1 MKKKLIFIDLFC
13 GAGGTTTGIH
23 NALIGEYH
31 VAEVLACVNHDE
43 VAIESHYSNHKQ
55 TKHFTEDIRVLD
67 LTEIRLMVEAARDNN
82 PGAKIC
88 LWASLECT
96 NFSKAKGGLPRDAD
110 SRTLAE
116 HLFRYIDV
124 IDPDY
129 IFIENVEEFMSWGPL
144 DVNGKPVSKTNGQD
158 YIRWC
163 NKIQKYGYSYQSKL
177 LNSADFGAYT
187 SRKRLFI
194 VFGKIGLPVQFPIPT
209 HAKKPLTDGM
219 FGKLHKWMPVK
230 EVLDLEDH
238 GNSIFGRKKDLSE
251 KTLAR
256 IYAGLV
262 KYVAGGK
269 DAFILKYNSV
279 NKESGKHVPPSID
292 EPCPTVAVQGRLGL
306 CVAEQ
311 FIAQYFS
318 GKPENKI
325 MGIDSTAGTI
335 TCVDHHSLVSS
346 EFISAYYGNG
356 DNVHSVDGPAPTLR
370 TKDGAALIS
379 SQFIDKQYNGAH
391 NHQSINVPSGS
402 LTTVTKNNLVT
413 AEQFIVDT
421 QFNNVGS
428 DIETPLGTITANRKY
443 HYLLNPQWAVN
454 AGASIE
460 GPCFTIIAR
469 MDKTPP
475 YIVTTEE
482 GFIAIEIYESDTEY
496 AQKIKQFMAMYG
508 IVDVKMRMLK
518 VNELLKIQG
527 FPDGYILKGTQ
538 ADQKKFIG
546 NSVVPIVAQKLIESI
561 ADCLINEE
569 IEKVA

>member
-23 NALIGEYH
+23 NAFIGNH
-31 VAEVLACVNHDE
+31 HIAEVLACVNHDE

-67 LTEIRLMVEAARDNN
+67 LTEIRLMVEAARKNN

-88 LWASLECT
+88 LWGSLECT
-96 NFSKAKGGLPRDAD
+96 NFSRAKGGLPRDAD

-124 IDPDY
+124 LDPDY

-144 DVNGKPVSKTNGQD
+144 DENGRPVKQTNGRD

-163 NKIQKYGYSYQSKL
+163 NKIQKYGYSCQSKL

-194 VFGKIGLPVQFPIPT
+194 VFGKLGLPVQFPIPT
-209 HAKKPLTDGM
+209 HVKKPLIDGM
-219 FGKLHKWMPVK
+219 FGKLKKWMPVK

-238 GNSIFGRKKDLSE
+238 GNSIFGRKKDLCE

-269 DAFILKYNSV
+269 EAFMLKYNSV
-279 NKESGKHVPPSID
+279 NKESGIHIPPSID
-292 EPCPTVAVQGRLGL
+292 EPCPTIAVQGRLGL
-306 CVAEQ
+306 
-311 FIAQYFS
+311 
-318 GKPENKI
+318 
-325 MGIDSTAGTI
+325 
-335 TCVDHHSLVSS
+335 VSS
-346 EFISAYYGNG
+346 EFIAAYYGKG
-356 DNVHSVDGPAPTLR
+356 DNVHSVDSPAPTIR

-379 SQFIDKQYNGAH
+379 SQFLDKQFSTGNS
-391 NHQSINVPSGS
+391 NHQSIEVPSGS
-402 LTTVTKNNLVT
+402 LMTFDKHRLIT

-421 QFNNVGS
+421 QFNNIGS
-428 DIETPLGTITANRKY
+428 DLKAPLGTITANRKY

-454 AGASIE
+454 SGASIE

-475 YIVTTEE
+475 YIVTTDE
-482 GFIAIEIYESDTEY
+482 GFAAIETYESDSEY
-496 AQKIKQFMAMYG
+496 TQKIKEFMAIYG

-546 NSVVPIVAQKLIESI
+546 NSVVPIVAQRLIESI

-569 IEKVA
+569 MEKVA